1 MSFTG
6 RIGLLAPSSNTTV
19 ETEFFRVLPDGVTL
33 HTARL
38 PITTV
43 TPESIGKMADS
54 LDVESKMLAS
64 ADVDVIILGATAPSF
79 LKGLGYDREVSK
91 RIEEVTGKPAT
102 TTSTALLEA
111 FKALGITRIALG
123 SAYSPTV
130 NDICARFIEANGIK
144 VVAKDGLNVIDNL
157 EIGRLD
163 VQSAYDLGVQVDC
176 PEAQAVVLACTNW
189 KSMAIIER
197 LEQAIGKPVLSTTQ
211 VSIWGALKKIGYTG
225 SISGY
230 GRLLRTFTR
239 DKDPVAA

>member
-19 ETEFFRVLPDGVTL
+19 ETEFFKVLPDGVTL

-130 NDICARFIEANGIK
+130 NDICAKFIEANGIK

-163 VQSAYDLGVQVDC
+163 VQTAYDLGMQVNC

-225 SISGY
+225 SITGY
-230 GRLLRTFTR
+230 GRLLRTFTS